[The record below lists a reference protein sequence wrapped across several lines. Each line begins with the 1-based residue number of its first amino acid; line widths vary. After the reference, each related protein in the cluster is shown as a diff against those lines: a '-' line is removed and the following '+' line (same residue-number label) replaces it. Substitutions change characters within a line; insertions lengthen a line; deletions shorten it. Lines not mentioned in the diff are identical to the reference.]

1 MNKPF
6 KAIVETQRSAAGCRE
21 SQNMSLAF
29 FLSGPLRLCVS
40 AVKDLSFLRILVLSS
55 VCVLAACGEKA
66 RQFHATDITGADY
79 GSALSL
85 PDASGKARTMA
96 DFSGKVVAV
105 FFGYTQCP
113 DACPT
118 SLSLMAD
125 MTQKLGEDGKRLQT
139 VFISVDPE
147 RDTPQ
152 LIGQY
157 AAAFN
162 PTFIALA
169 GTPEQTKAVAKAFN
183 VYFEKR
189 GDIAGG
195 KYTMDH
201 TAGIYLFD
209 PKGRTRLFVR
219 YGEEPQSLLA
229 DIRQLLAGK

>member
-1 MNKPF
+1 MSQLTT
-6 KAIVETQRSAAGCRE
+6 ICRR
-21 SQNMSLAF
+21 AF
-29 FLSGPLRLCVS
+29 V
-40 AVKDLSFLRILVLSS
+40 ALVLSGT
-55 VCVLAACGEKA
+55 LAACGERA
-66 RQFHATDITGADY
+66 PQFNATDITGADY

-85 PDASGKARTMA
+85 PDASGKTRTMA

-125 MTQKLGEDGKRLQT
+125 VTKKLGEDGKRLQ
-139 VFISVDPE
+139 VILVSVDPE

-152 LIGQY
+152 LLGQY
-157 AAAFN
+157 VAAFN
-162 PTFIALA
+162 PAFIALR
-169 GTPEQTKAVAKAFN
+169 GTPEQTKAIAKAFN
-183 VYFEKR
+183 VFYEKR

-201 TAGIYLFD
+201 TAGIYLLD

-219 YGEEPQSLLA
+219 YGETPENLLA
-229 DIRQLLAGK
+229 DVKLLLAGK